1 MNQDQIDSAVRT
13 ILKIVGTYLATKG
26 LTEQAALINGS
37 DVAGLIT
44 LLVGL
49 WLSHQ
54 QHQSALPSN
63 SPALPVS
70 GPSLT
75 PGAGELTK
83 EKETK

>member
-13 ILKIVGTYLATKG
+13 VLKIVGTYLATKG

-44 LLVGL
+44 LLIGL

-54 QHQSALPSN
+54 QHQTFTAPTNSAAS
-63 SPALPVS
+63 PVS
-70 GPSLT
+70 GPQPA
-75 PGAGELTK
+75 PGAGEITK
-83 EKETK
+83 

>member
-37 DVAGLIT
+37 DVAGLVT
-44 LLVGL
+44 LLIGL

-54 QHQSALPSN
+54 QHQVVTP
-63 SPALPVS
+63 PANIPTQTVS
-70 GPSLT
+70 GPQPT
-75 PGAGELTK
+75 PGAGETT
-83 EKETK
+83 KETK